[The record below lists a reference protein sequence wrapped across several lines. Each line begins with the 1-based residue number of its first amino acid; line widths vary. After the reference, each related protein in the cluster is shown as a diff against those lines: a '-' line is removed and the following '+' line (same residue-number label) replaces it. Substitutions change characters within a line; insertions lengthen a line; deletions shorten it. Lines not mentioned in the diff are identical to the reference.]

1 MFLNTSNL
9 DYKESAVFGGP
20 NAVLE
25 GALKNPNQFREAVIY
40 ESINSL
46 SENKIKEFV
55 ESDEAK
61 HMIEEGYITDDT
73 VDQLRQN
80 GGKKCLKMTVCHM
93 AKEAGDPLWDEL
105 VACRV
110 QERRIMN
117 DLMAKYADKATPV
130 ADNVEGDFINKCV
143 PEYFR
148 HN

>member
-1 MFLNTSNL
+1 MFLNTNKF
-9 DYKESAVFGGP
+9 DYKESAVFGKP

-46 SENKIKEFV
+46 SENKINEFV
-55 ESDEAK
+55 KSDEAK
-61 HMIEEGYITDDT
+61 HMIQEGYITDDT
-73 VDQLRQN
+73 VDRLRHN
-80 GGKKCLKMTVCHM
+80 GCKKHLKMTVCHM

-117 DLMAKYADKATPV
+117 ELMEKYANKATPI
-130 ADNVEGDFINKCV
+130 ADNIEGDFINKCV